1 MSDRTREYAV
11 VERHRTLQP
20 SYYEL
25 RLRAPVIAGRSRPGQ
40 FVFIRVGEGFDPLLR
55 RPISICDADAVAGTI
70 TLLYQAVGRGTDWL
84 SHVPEGAQ
92 LDLMGPIG
100 TPFPVEG
107 PRAVLVA
114 GGLGIAPL
122 ALLTRQLREAGI
134 PVDVYYGARDE
145 AHLFCRD
152 ELVEC
157 AALHTAAES
166 LGQTV
171 LDILPERLARETTVY
186 ACGPLALLAAVQDWA
201 SRSGCGGG
209 YVSLEERMACGIGA
223 CSGCGFPMNSGRRR
237 LFKKVCVDGP
247 VFPLEEV
254 AFDG

>member
-55 RPISICDADAVAGTI
+55 RPISICDADAVDGTI

-114 GGLGIAPL
+114 GGLGVFDP
-122 ALLTRQLREAGI
+122 Q
-134 PVDVYYGARDE
+134 RDTQIVSVFE
-145 AHLFCRD
+145 RAD
-152 ELVEC
+152 AAMYENKKELKGE
-157 AALHTAAES
+157 
-166 LGQTV
+166 
-171 LDILPERLARETTVY
+171 
-186 ACGPLALLAAVQDWA
+186 
-201 SRSGCGGG
+201 
-209 YVSLEERMACGIGA
+209 
-223 CSGCGFPMNSGRRR
+223 
-237 LFKKVCVDGP
+237 
-247 VFPLEEV
+247 
-254 AFDG
+254 